1 MDVLETVQIRYP
13 VINKAAGEFLLKL
26 SLTGL
31 TKDIMLAAEMAGLL
45 MLRESSANIQK
56 IKPGTCILGAI
67 SDEAYNIMHRFLY
80 GWAVSNGLNPKA
92 INIEGIPADA
102 KAYLPELSRFEQPF
116 YEICQ
121 VHGIEYDHFPFVAA
135 TSAMKLVAAGEKL
148 RRLDPGIGQAMVHYH
163 VIAGSKTVPYPPAVQ
178 ATKPPASGVIL

>member
-1 MDVLETVQIRYP
+1 MDVLDAVQLRYP
-13 VINKAAGEFLLKL
+13 LINKAAGEFLCKL
-26 SLTGL
+26 SLAGL
-31 TKDIMLAAEMAGLL
+31 NKDIMLAAEMAGLL

-67 SDEAYNIMHRFLY
+67 ADEAYQTMNRFLC
-80 GWAVSNGLNPKA
+80 GWAISNGLNPKA

-102 KAYLPELSRFEQPF
+102 RRYLPELSQFEQPF
-116 YEICQ
+116 YAICQ

-148 RRLDPGIGQAMVHYH
+148 KMLDPGIGQAMVHFH
-163 VIAGSKTVPYPPAVQ
+163 VIAGSKTVPYPPTEQ
-178 ATKPPASGVIL
+178 KPTPPTSDVIV